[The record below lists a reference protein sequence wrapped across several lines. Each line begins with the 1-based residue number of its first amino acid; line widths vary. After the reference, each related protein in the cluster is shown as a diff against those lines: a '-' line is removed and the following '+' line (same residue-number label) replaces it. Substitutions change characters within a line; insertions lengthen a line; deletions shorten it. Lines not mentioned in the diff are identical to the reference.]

1 MTAAIPAGPTSGPIT
16 GAASG
21 PAPGPSPAPG
31 APALALRVLIVDDEA
46 LARAR
51 LAQLVHE
58 GQPPA
63 RVVGEAPGAAAAQ
76 ALLASLGEGAVD
88 VVLLDIGLPGPS
100 GLAVAAALKAQARAP
115 AVVFVTAH
123 AHHALEAFELQA
135 LDYLTKPVRRE
146 RLQQALERVQRARDA
161 QAALAAAAPGGAA
174 GAAPATAVLV
184 LEERGRIL
192 RLPHAEIV
200 CLRAEHKL
208 VVVRTRRQQVT
219 VDTSLNELE
228 QRLGPGFLRI
238 HRNALVA
245 RHAVRALELRPDLDE
260 AGGEGWAVRVGF
272 GGGQPDEWLA
282 VSRRQVAQVK
292 AALNDGPGAAAALEE
307 G

>member
-1 MTAAIPAGPTSGPIT
+1 MSAANDAHPAPGP
-16 GAASG
+16 ALG
-21 PAPGPSPAPG
+21 PAPGPEKNADP
-31 APALALRVLIVDDEA
+31 LRLLIVDDEV

-58 GQPPA
+58 GEPPA
-63 RVVGEAPGAAAAQ
+63 RVVAEAPSSQAAQ
-76 ALLASLGEGAVD
+76 ALLARLGEGAVD
-88 VVLLDIGLPGPS
+88 AVLLDIGLPGPS
-100 GLAVAAALKAQARAP
+100 GLALAAALKAQARPP

-146 RLQQALERVQRARDA
+146 RLQQALQRVLRARNAQVVLDA
-161 QAALAAAAPGGAA
+161 AGPSGAEAAHIAAAP
-174 GAAPATAVLV
+174 VLV

-192 RLPHAEIV
+192 RLPHPEVV

-208 VVVRTRRQQVT
+208 VVVRARQQQVT
-219 VDTSLNELE
+219 VDESLNELE
-228 QRLGPGFLRI
+228 QRLGSGFLRI

-245 RHAVRALELRPDLDE
+245 RHAVRALALRPDADE
-260 AGGEGWAVRVGF
+260 AGGEGWAVRVSF

-282 VSRRQVAQVK
+282 VSRRQLALVK
-292 AALNDGPGAAAALEE
+292 AALNDSAQAPEGAPGGVPADR
-307 G
+307 